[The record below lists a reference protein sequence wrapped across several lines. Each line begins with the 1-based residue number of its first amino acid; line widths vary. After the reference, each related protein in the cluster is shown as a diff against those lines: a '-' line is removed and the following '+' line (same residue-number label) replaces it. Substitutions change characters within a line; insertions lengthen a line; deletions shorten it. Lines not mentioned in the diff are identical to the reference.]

1 MATTFKLLKNGKQ
14 QTKKCTKKQKQNK
27 KPKAKPKTKQNQ
39 KEMKT
44 HLTKSKVVH
53 KSRVKASPV
62 YIFISILTH
71 VKQYKKTTKTKQTN
85 KEKK

>member
-27 KPKAKPKTKQNQ
+27 KPKAKQNQ

-53 KSRVKASPV
+53 KSRFKASPV

-71 VKQYKKTTKTKQTN
+71 VKEYKKTTKTKQTN